1 MKKERESPPTP
12 RTTSPIWNGIV
23 FIGSRLFFGLRLGK
37 TCHYD
42 FNQRRKICG
51 SGIGSGEKVKK
62 ESKVSP
68 DLRGPWA
75 GNLYHPNE
83 NIDISHLEWDV
94 LYRVWSTSLPL

>member
-62 ESKVSP
+62 ESKGLVINYGEGGGYKMGKS
-68 DLRGPWA
+68 
-75 GNLYHPNE
+75 
-83 NIDISHLEWDV
+83 
-94 LYRVWSTSLPL
+94 RV